1 MNSDKENTQVSL
13 AALAEM
19 AGLPLDL
26 VKKELFKGEEVETC
40 SLDQIRSAM
49 INYIDSEMLS
59 SES

>member
-13 AALAEM
+13 ATLAEM
-19 AGLPLDL
+19 AGLPVDL

-49 INYIDSEMLS
+49 ISYIDSEMLS